1 MLKPL
6 YIAAFICVVGLSAAR
21 GDITTVS
28 FDSGSHTLLNNLST
42 VLSGGTSADGNGDV
56 LQLGYFTGANFTGT
70 FVPLSGQGSLNTAVI
85 PGSNPAGETYNQT
98 SIGDL
103 NVNGAGDGQYALSL
117 DFTLGSSTSGNNLPA
132 SGTQLAIRFY
142 NNTTIGSSTFFN
154 TVTDPLWLWQT
165 PAVPP
170 STVNMS
176 LDDAGLLWQSIVAQ
190 GQDATTA
197 FHTSIATAV
206 PEPSSA
212 ILLALGAAMAPVAL
226 RLRRKK

>member
-1 MLKPL
+1 MLKPF
-6 YIAAFICVVGLSAAR
+6 YIAALICVLGLSAAR
-21 GDITTVS
+21 ADITTVS
-28 FDSGSHTLLNNLST
+28 FDSGSHTLFNNLST
-42 VLSGGTSADGNGDV
+42 ALSGGTSADGNGDV

-85 PGSNPAGETYNQT
+85 AGSNPAGETYNQT

-103 NVNGAGDGQYALSL
+103 NANGAGDGQYALSL
-117 DFTLGSSTSGNNLPA
+117 DFTLGSATSGNSLPA
-132 SGTQLAIRFY
+132 AGTELAIRFY

-176 LDDAGLLWQSIVAQ
+176 LDDAGLIWQSIAQ
-190 GQDATTA
+190 GQNANTA

-212 ILLALGAAMAPVAL
+212 ILLALGTALAPLGL